1 MNNDKDNAT
10 LYAELKAERFM
21 TDQISLLHE
30 AEDLAD
36 GINFMLKSIG
46 EFTDADRAYV
56 FETSENHTSTNTYEW
71 CAAGV
76 TPQIR
81 NLHDIPFESM
91 PKWIEV
97 FLHGENILIE
107 DLEAYRESMP
117 LEYELLKVQNVSTL
131 IAFPIAVHEKL
142 YCMLTESSNIILL
155 QAKSPIAAYELAVG
169 ESMII
174 DNRKLAAASSS
185 LICEGKF
192 LQTLYQMLGIRK
204 RYEEKII
211 GPGRLWL
218 TDTPIK
224 EEES

>member
-21 TDQISLLHE
+21 TDQISLIHE

-117 LEYELLKVQNVSTL
+117 LEYELLKVLMQNKNIVMDR
-131 IAFPIAVHEKL
+131 EKL
-142 YCMLTESSNIILL
+142 LNLVCGYDYAGETNIIDVYIRYIR
-155 QAKSPIAAYELAVG
+155 AKVDDRFGIKLITTVRSVG
-169 ESMII
+169 
-174 DNRKLAAASSS
+174 
-185 LICEGKF
+185 
-192 LQTLYQMLGIRK
+192 YV
-204 RYEEKII
+204 
-211 GPGRLWL
+211 
-218 TDTPIK
+218 IK
-224 EEES
+224 EGE

>member
-1 MNNDKDNAT
+1 
-10 LYAELKAERFM
+10 
-21 TDQISLLHE
+21 
-30 AEDLAD
+30 
-36 GINFMLKSIG
+36 
-46 EFTDADRAYV
+46 
-56 FETSENHTSTNTYEW
+56 
-71 CAAGV
+71 
-76 TPQIR
+76 
-81 NLHDIPFESM
+81 
-91 PKWIEV
+91 
-97 FLHGENILIE
+97 
-107 DLEAYRESMP
+107 
-117 LEYELLKVQNVSTL
+117 
-131 IAFPIAVHEKL
+131 
-142 YCMLTESSNIILL
+142 MLTESSNIILL

>member
-1 MNNDKDNAT
+1 MT
-10 LYAELKAERFM
+10 RIMQLYMLSWKPNVFM

-107 DLEAYRESMP
+107 DLE
-117 LEYELLKVQNVSTL
+117 
-131 IAFPIAVHEKL
+131 
-142 YCMLTESSNIILL
+142 LTVNL
-155 QAKSPIAAYELAVG
+155 
-169 ESMII
+169 
-174 DNRKLAAASSS
+174 
-185 LICEGKF
+185 C
-192 LQTLYQMLGIRK
+192 
-204 RYEEKII
+204 
-211 GPGRLWL
+211 LWNMNC
-218 TDTPIK
+218 
-224 EEES
+224 

>member
-1 MNNDKDNAT
+1 MEKKDFKKGQKAILLSLKNVDFRKTMDIDAAT
-10 LYAELKAERFM
+10 GECTVVKVGRKYI
-21 TDQISLLHE
+21 TV
-30 AEDLAD
+30 EDSH
-36 GINFMLKSIG
+36 GW
-46 EFTDADRAYV
+46 E
-56 FETSENHTSTNTYEW
+56 
-71 CAAGV
+71 
-76 TPQIR
+76 
-81 NLHDIPFESM
+81 IP
-91 PKWIEV
+91 
-97 FLHGENILIE
+97 
-107 DLEAYRESMP
+107 
-117 LEYELLKVQNVSTL
+117 
-131 IAFPIAVHEKL
+131 
-142 YCMLTESSNIILL
+142 ESSNIILL

-224 EEES
+224 EEEA

>member
-1 MNNDKDNAT
+1 MVAEETASPTDKRLSHVAINTTCQSLFYSDCG
-10 LYAELKAERFM
+10 LK
-21 TDQISLLHE
+21 
-30 AEDLAD
+30 
-36 GINFMLKSIG
+36 
-46 EFTDADRAYV
+46 
-56 FETSENHTSTNTYEW
+56 
-71 CAAGV
+71 
-76 TPQIR
+76 
-81 NLHDIPFESM
+81 
-91 PKWIEV
+91 
-97 FLHGENILIE
+97 
-107 DLEAYRESMP
+107 
-117 LEYELLKVQNVSTL
+117 
-131 IAFPIAVHEKL
+131 
-142 YCMLTESSNIILL
+142 

-211 GPGRLWL
+211 DPGRLWL

>member
-76 TPQIR
+76 TRRSGICM
-81 NLHDIPFESM
+81 IF
-91 PKWIEV
+91 
-97 FLHGENILIE
+97 
-107 DLEAYRESMP
+107 
-117 LEYELLKVQNVSTL
+117 LLKACQNGSRFFFMV
-131 IAFPIAVHEKL
+131 
-142 YCMLTESSNIILL
+142 
-155 QAKSPIAAYELAVG
+155 
-169 ESMII
+169 
-174 DNRKLAAASSS
+174 
-185 LICEGKF
+185 
-192 LQTLYQMLGIRK
+192 
-204 RYEEKII
+204 KIF
-211 GPGRLWL
+211 
-218 TDTPIK
+218 
-224 EEES
+224 

>member
-76 TPQIR
+76 TPQYDCI
-81 NLHDIPFESM
+81 S
-91 PKWIEV
+91 
-97 FLHGENILIE
+97 
-107 DLEAYRESMP
+107 
-117 LEYELLKVQNVSTL
+117 
-131 IAFPIAVHEKL
+131 
-142 YCMLTESSNIILL
+142 TESRKNYIIKRSCIICPEDRTEY
-155 QAKSPIAAYELAVG
+155 ASPDSV
-169 ESMII
+169 
-174 DNRKLAAASSS
+174 DR
-185 LICEGKF
+185 
-192 LQTLYQMLGIRK
+192 
-204 RYEEKII
+204 
-211 GPGRLWL
+211 
-218 TDTPIK
+218 
-224 EEES
+224 

>member
-1 MNNDKDNAT
+1 MKNDKDNAT
-10 LYAELKAERFM
+10 LCAELEAERFM

-117 LEYELLKVQNVSTL
+117 LEYELLKV
-131 IAFPIAVHEKL
+131 
-142 YCMLTESSNIILL
+142 
-155 QAKSPIAAYELAVG
+155 
-169 ESMII
+169 
-174 DNRKLAAASSS
+174 
-185 LICEGKF
+185 
-192 LQTLYQMLGIRK
+192 
-204 RYEEKII
+204 
-211 GPGRLWL
+211 
-218 TDTPIK
+218 
-224 EEES
+224 